1 MCHTCPCKGEAEGHL
16 TRERKREDATWGQ
29 PQAKERWWLPEAGA
43 GPVQIL
49 PWDFWRAQPCAR
61 LSVSHVKHALDSDF
75 EDCKIINFCGFR
87 PPNLW

>member
-1 MCHTCPCKGEAEGHL
+1 M
-16 TRERKREDATWGQ
+16 TREQKREDATWGQ